1 MLIDVR
7 TLPEYEEQ
15 HLDGALHVELSPDMA
30 RKLPAE
36 AKGET
41 LELYCRS
48 GARAGMAV
56 EILRTAGYTAKNIG
70 GLEDLIAQGY
80 KVAT

>member
-7 TLPEYEEQ
+7 TLPEYEKQ
-15 HLDGALHVELSPDMA
+15 HLEGALYIELSPDMA
-30 RKLPAE
+30 SKVPVEFR
-36 AKGET
+36 GEM

-48 GARAGMAV
+48 GARAGMA
-56 EILRTAGYTAKNIG
+56 EGILCAEGFQAKNIG

-80 KVAT
+80 AVAS